1 MKRRGLS
8 FSSHL
13 LSSEKREVLSQISLA
28 GSLVSG
34 TVVDYWLRSPVL
46 SQGLLPIDTNTFATS
61 SEFYNAEISVCLM

>member
-46 SQGLLPIDTNTFATS
+46 RQGLLPIDTNTFATS